1 MAAFPSRI
9 FLPGQPPTKPIAI
22 LRAISIRNVQISVL
36 LVVFFCPS
44 IGILPLS
51 LLSAAPVHPN
61 CSKSVD
67 LFSSQPFGFIC
78 ARFGFSLT
86 CNPHPQQEAVFTA
99 VGTWDIQ
106 ISFFFKIPLR
116 LCISLLPSGINC
128 VPHHANFIQ
137 FCNAFRRKSAI
148 LLSAALVCGPLS

>member
-99 VGTWDIQ
+99 VGTWDIE
-106 ISFFFKIPLR
+106 ISFLFKIPLR

>member
-1 MAAFPSRI
+1 MAAFPSHI

-106 ISFFFKIPLR
+106 ISFFIKIPLR

-137 FCNAFRRKSAI
+137 FRNAFRRKSAM
-148 LLSAALVCGPLS
+148 LLSAALVCDPLS

>member
-1 MAAFPSRI
+1 MAAFPSHI

-22 LRAISIRNVQISVL
+22 HRAISIRNIQISVL

-67 LFSSQPFGFIC
+67 LFGSQPFGFIC

-106 ISFFFKIPLR
+106 ISFFFQNTA
-116 LCISLLPSGINC
+116 SLVHI
-128 VPHHANFIQ
+128 
-137 FCNAFRRKSAI
+137 
-148 LLSAALVCGPLS
+148 AAPIWN